1 MRPQITV
8 LIPALNEARS
18 LPATLAAARRALG
31 NDVEM
36 IVADGGSTDATV
48 VLANAAGAQVVSSPR
63 GRGTQ
68 LDRALRAARGDIC
81 VLLHADT
88 LLPADARSHITH
100 ALEHAVAGAFL
111 LRFEE
116 PQLRWLARA
125 INLRSLVFRNATGD
139 QAMFARRASLLEIG
153 GVPGIELFEDVRLW
167 RMLKR
172 AGRVQLVKARVTTS
186 ARLWLEL
193 GTVRGVLLHLRL
205 RLLHALGVAPRRL
218 AKMYPT
224 AGS

>member
-1 MRPQITV
+1 M
-8 LIPALNEARS
+8 LIPTLNEARS
-18 LPATLAAARRALG
+18 LPATLAAARQALG
-31 NDVEM
+31 DDVEL

-48 VLANAAGAQVVSSPR
+48 ALANAAGAHVVSSPR

-68 LDRALRAARGDIC
+68 LDSALRAARGEIC

-88 LLPADARSHITH
+88 LLPPAARGHITR
-100 ALEHAVAGAFL
+100 ALEHAVAGAFR
-111 LRFEE
+111 LRFEA
-116 PQLRWLARA
+116 PQLSWLAHA
-125 INLRSLVFRNATGD
+125 INMRSLVLRGVTGD
-139 QAMFARRASLLEIG
+139 QAMFARRATLLEIG
-153 GVPGIELFEDVRLW
+153 GVPRIELFEDVRLW

-172 AGRVQLVKARVTTS
+172 AGRVQLVAAKVTTS

-193 GTVRGVLLHLRL
+193 GTLRGVLLHLRL
-205 RLLHALGVAPRRL
+205 RLLHALGVAPGRL